1 MIFSATSTVENVK
14 MLAQFYLKLN
24 FVTAANFVYTVFIK
38 PHVNLNKIKS
48 YNVSIQILTR
58 YLGL

>member
-24 FVTAANFVYTVFIK
+24 FVTATDFVYTVFIK
-38 PHVNLNKIKS
+38 PHVNLNKSKS
-48 YNVSIQILTR
+48 NNVSIQILTR